1 VTVHALASDRSGNEA
16 FSGDRVAWD
25 ELCEGGRGGLGG
37 GDGEVVW
44 GNAQSQSASAV
55 LSVRLVHGMTCE
67 KTREDVAAYLEQQLA
82 ALAFVGLEVEV
93 EAIRAWEPVHVRA
106 SQDARAKHL
115 ALSCLAQALPV
126 VGLLCPCVGLFCP
139 YTRSLLSLY

>member
-1 VTVHALASDRSGNEA
+1 MHALATDRSESEA
-16 FSGDRVAWD
+16 FSGDLVAWD
-25 ELCEGGRGGLGG
+25 KLRVGGWGGR

-44 GNAQSQSASAV
+44 GNAQSRSASAV
-55 LSVRLVHGMTCE
+55 LSVRLVDGMTCE
-67 KTREDVAAYLEQQLA
+67 KTREQVAAYLAQQLA
-82 ALAFVGLEVEV
+82 ALEFVGLEMEV

-126 VGLLCPCVGLFCP
+126 VGLSFPCLALFCL
-139 YTRSLLSLY
+139 YTRSLLPVY

>member
-1 VTVHALASDRSGNEA
+1 MTVHALASDRGGNEA

-25 ELCEGGRGGLGG
+25 EMSVRGWGGLGG

-67 KTREDVAAYLEQQLA
+67 QTREDVAAYLEQQLA
-82 ALAFVGLEVEV
+82 ALEFVGLEVEV

-106 SQDARAKHL
+106 SQDARAKHV
-115 ALSCLAQALPV
+115 ALSCLAQAFPV

-139 YTRSLLSLY
+139 YTRSLLPLY